1 LDKVFARLR
10 ALGDEFT
17 PEQIAA
23 TRELFAPLVPRP
35 AAGAQVHRD
44 LRYGPDARN
53 RLDVFTS
60 GANGPA
66 RAVVVFVHGGGFI
79 MGDKGDANAPFFNNF
94 GAWAVREGFVGVT
107 LTYRLAPDHVWPS
120 GGEDL
125 QRAVDWL
132 KASIAVYGG
141 DPRRIVLAGQS
152 AGATHVASYLAGQG
166 CSGDSGPGVAA
177 AALFS
182 GVFDLPIADRN
193 GPNAAY
199 YGADASLYAERSTV
213 KALGSATTPC
223 LFTVSELDPAQF
235 HRQAAAVV
243 NARLA
248 ATGRTPELMWLA
260 GHNHVSS
267 VMQLG
272 CDVDTLGPPL
282 ARFVR
287 RVTED
292 LA

>member
-1 LDKVFARLR
+1 MYSRRVR
-10 ALGDEFT
+10 
-17 PEQIAA
+17 
-23 TRELFAPLVPRP
+23 
-35 AAGAQVHRD
+35 GA
-44 LRYGPDARN
+44 
-53 RLDVFTS
+53 
-60 GANGPA
+60 A
-66 RAVVVFVHGGGFI
+66 RAVVVFVHGGGFT
-79 MGDKGDANAPFFNNF
+79 MGDKGDATAPFFNNF

-120 GGEDL
+120 GAVDL
-125 QRAVDWL
+125 ERAVAWIT
-132 KASIAVYGG
+132 ANIAQYGG

-166 CSGDSGPGVAA
+166 RPVVGPPTWLQRR
-177 AALFS
+177 LFS
-182 GVFDLPIADRN
+182 GVFDLAIADRN
-193 GPNAAY
+193 GPTAAY

-213 KALGSATTPC
+213 KALGSTAVPC

-248 ATGRTPELMWLA
+248 GTGRTPELLWLA

-272 CDVDTLGPPL
+272 SGVDTLGPSL
-282 ARFVR
+282 AGFVR
-287 RVTED
+287 RVAERV
-292 LA
+292 A

>member
-1 LDKVFARLR
+1 MDNVFTRLR
-10 ALGDEFT
+10 AMGDDFT

-23 TRELFAPLVPRP
+23 TRALFAPLVPRP
-35 AAGAQVHRD
+35 ADTGAQAHRD
-44 LRYGPDARN
+44 LHYGPDPRN

-60 GANGPA
+60 GVGAP

-79 MGDKGDANAPFFNNF
+79 MGDKGDATAPFFNNF

-120 GGEDL
+120 GAVDL
-125 QRAVDWL
+125 ERAVAWIV
-132 KASIAVYGG
+132 ANIAQYGG
-141 DPRRIVLAGQS
+141 DPHRIVLAGQS

-166 CSGDSGPGVAA
+166 GSTGTTAVAA

-182 GVFDLPIADRN
+182 GVFDLAIADHN

-199 YGADASLYAERSTV
+199 YGTDTSLYAQRSTV
-213 KALGSATTPC
+213 KALGSTAVPC

-248 ATGRTPELMWLA
+248 GTGRTPELLWLA

-272 CDVDTLGPPL
+272 SDVDTLGP
-282 ARFVR
+282 AFAAFVR
-287 RVTED
+287 RVAERS
-292 LA
+292 A